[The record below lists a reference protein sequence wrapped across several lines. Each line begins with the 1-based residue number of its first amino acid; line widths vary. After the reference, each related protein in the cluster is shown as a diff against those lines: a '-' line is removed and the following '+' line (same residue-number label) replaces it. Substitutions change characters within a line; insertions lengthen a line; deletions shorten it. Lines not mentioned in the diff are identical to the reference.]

1 MALIESVKTIGLKA
15 YKKSKYTDG
24 KTSIFNIITG
34 ANNPDPSKIPNID
47 PTKKESFKATI
58 QAILDTTVDPPK
70 KMKNQNDYLVAINIK
85 EGGHVDKDRN
95 LVHIA
100 LYTKDFNEALVW
112 KKIVEYVATTT
123 SASKTKE
130 EKKAIFG
137 GSCELE
143 RSIVNLIKEGWDVKI
158 VKTERF
164 KRFKNILSARFVVTS
179 DSLRADVY
187 IEIVFKDDPSTV
199 YYYYL
204 FQVKSATL
212 TSRKKYT
219 FNDLMLI
226 KEENF
231 LRDSLGGKK
240 YAGMAV
246 MLIGAD
252 TDPTQNG
259 YVLSSEEDPF
269 RVCVIIQD
277 GSIIEN
283 DTIGINPA
291 TIDKKLPKSILS
303 EGVIKTVSPFDAILK
318 YLSRIDESKDA
329 YKFVT
334 DKNDIQFDM
343 LSATNQ
349 KEKMGECLLHTSLLG
364 IDARDPASQN
374 SSVDKI
380 VSKKDL
386 ESAVKGI
393 LLPEK
398 DDIALQSKSAS
409 YRANQDLYVCR
420 HFGKSVGEKEYGRY
434 LANEFDLTPFASIR
448 IVNVASSVNVHAKF
462 WFITNAD
469 FSGNG
474 CGSVFY
480 DPDSKTKNINGE
492 ATVYLYDYDRV
503 VRDQKSKKG
512 LVNWG
517 WTTKQQLLEAK
528 CSNAACCSAPF
539 FLLSG
544 AMSEHA
550 ACEKCGAKN
559 KFENE
564 FVFDI
569 SDETRFPNGLSKAL
583 LKSANHIQHDERLE
597 EAKKAKKE
605 TKASEA
611 GSSSDPP
618 PAKRPRK

>member
-1 MALIESVKTIGLKA
+1 MATIESVKKFGLKP
-15 YKKSKYTDG
+15 YTKSKHTDD
-24 KTSIFNIITG
+24 KTSVVDIITG
-34 ANNPDPSKIPNID
+34 ANNPDPSKIPNIN

-58 QAILDTTVDPPK
+58 QAILDTTVKDPEM
-70 KMKNQNDYLVAINIK
+70 MKNQNDYLVNVNIK
-85 EGGHVDKDRN
+85 EGGHVDKEGN

-100 LYTKDFNEALVW
+100 LLTKDFNEALVW

-123 SASKTKE
+123 RASKTKE
-130 EKKAIFG
+130 EKKATHG
-137 GSCELE
+137 GNCELE
-143 RSIVNLIKEGWDVKI
+143 RSIVNLIEEGWDVKI
-158 VKTERF
+158 VKTDRF
-164 KRFKNILSARFVVTS
+164 KSFKKILSARFVVTS

-204 FQVKSATL
+204 FQVKTATL
-212 TSRKKYT
+212 NSQKKYH
-219 FNDLMLI
+219 FSDLMNI
-226 KEENF
+226 KEDNF
-231 LRDSLGGKK
+231 LHDSLGGKK

-246 MLIGAD
+246 MLIGAK
-252 TDPTQNG
+252 TDPTPNG
-259 YVLSSEEDPF
+259 YVLSSEKDPF

-277 GSIIEN
+277 GSLIEN
-283 DTIGINPA
+283 DTINVNPA

-303 EGVIKTVSPFDAILK
+303 EGVIKTVSPFDAILDH
-318 YLSRIDESKDA
+318 LSLIDESKDA
-329 YKFVT
+329 YKYVT

-386 ESAVKGI
+386 ERAVKGI
-393 LLPEK
+393 LLPKK

-409 YRANQDLYVCR
+409 YRANQDCYVCSN
-420 HFGKSVGEKEYGRY
+420 FGKCVGEKKYGRY
-434 LANEFDLTPFASIR
+434 LFDEFDLTPFASIR

-528 CSNAACCSAPF
+528 CSNAACRNNC

-544 AMSEHA
+544 AKSEHA

-559 KFENE
+559 KFKNE
-564 FVFDI
+564 FAFDI

-583 LKSANHIQHDERLE
+583 LMSAKHIQHDERLE
-597 EAKKAKKE
+597 EAKKEKKE

>member
-187 IEIVFKDDPSTV
+187 IEIVFKSDPSTV

-343 LSATNQ
+343 LSASHQ
-349 KEKMGECLLHTSLLG
+349 KEKMGECFLHTSLLG

-386 ESAVKGI
+386 EGAVKGMR
-393 LLPEK
+393 LPEK
-398 DDIALQSKSAS
+398 DDIAAQSKSAS
-409 YRANQDLYVCR
+409 YDANKDRYFCSN
-420 HFGKSVGEKEYGRY
+420 FGKKVGEKKKGRY

-462 WFITNAD
+462 WIITNAD

-480 DPDSKTKNINGE
+480 DPDSKTKNTNGK
-492 ATVYLYDYDRV
+492 AAVILYDYDRV
-503 VRDQKSKKG
+503 VRDLKLKKG
-512 LVNWG
+512 HVNWG

-528 CSNAACCSAPF
+528 CSNAACRNNC

-544 AMSEHA
+544 AKSEHA

-559 KFENE
+559 KFKNE
-564 FVFDI
+564 FAFDI

-583 LKSANHIQHDERLE
+583 LMSAKHIQHDERLE
-597 EAKKAKKE
+597 EAKKEKKE

>member
-187 IEIVFKDDPSTV
+187 IEIVFKSDPSTV

-283 DTIGINPA
+283 DKIGINPA

-343 LSATNQ
+343 LSATHQ

-448 IVNVASSVNVHAKF
+448 IANIAGSVNVHAKF

-469 FSGNG
+469 FFRNG

-480 DPDSKTKNINGE
+480 DPASKTKNTNGK

-503 VRDQKSKKG
+503 VRDNKSNG
-512 LVNWG
+512 LCSWG

-528 CSNAACCSAPF
+528 CSNAACRNKC

-544 AMSEHA
+544 AKSEHA

-559 KFENE
+559 KFRNQ
-564 FVFDI
+564 FRFKI

>member
-1 MALIESVKTIGLKA
+1 MATIESVKTIGLKP
-15 YKKSKYTDG
+15 YTKSKYTDG

-34 ANNPDPSKIPNID
+34 ANNPDPSKIPNIN
-47 PTKKESFKATI
+47 PTKKESFEATI
-58 QAILDTTVDPPK
+58 QAILDTAVKDPETE
-70 KMKNQNDYLVAINIK
+70 KNKDTYLVDASIK
-85 EGGHVDKDRN
+85 EGGHVDKEGN
-95 LVHIA
+95 LVHVK
-100 LYTKDFNEALVW
+100 LRTKDFNEALVW
-112 KKIVEYVATTT
+112 KKILNYVATTT
-123 SASKTKE
+123 RASKTKE
-130 EKKAIFG
+130 EKKATHG
-137 GSCELE
+137 GNCELE
-143 RSIVNLIKEGWDVKI
+143 RSIVNLIEEGWDVKI
-158 VKTERF
+158 VKTDRF
-164 KRFKNILSARFVVTS
+164 KSFKKILSARFVVTS

-204 FQVKSATL
+204 FQVKTATL
-212 TSRKKYT
+212 NSQKKYH
-219 FNDLMLI
+219 FSDLMNI
-226 KEENF
+226 KEDNF
-231 LRDSLGGKK
+231 LHDSLGGKK

-246 MLIGAD
+246 MLIGAK
-252 TDPTQNG
+252 TDPTPNG
-259 YVLSSEEDPF
+259 YVLSSEKDPF

-277 GSIIEN
+277 GSLIKN
-283 DTIGINPA
+283 DTIHVNPA
-291 TIDKKLPKSILS
+291 TIDKKLPESIPS
-303 EGVIKTVSPFDAILK
+303 EGVIKTVSPYDAILK
-318 YLSRIDESKDA
+318 YLSRIDKSKDA
-329 YKFVT
+329 YKYVT

-343 LSATNQ
+343 LSANHQ

-386 ESAVKGI
+386 EGAVKGMR
-393 LLPEK
+393 LPEK
-398 DDIALQSKSAS
+398 DDIAAQSKSAS
-409 YRANQDLYVCR
+409 YDANKDRYFCSN
-420 HFGKSVGEKEYGRY
+420 FGKKVGEKKKGRY

-583 LKSANHIQHDERLE
+583 LKSAKHIQHDERLE

-611 GSSSDPP
+611 GSSSEPP